1 MGLTA
6 IPGNGLVRLSWV
18 SPDDNGGAAIDYY
31 LVYQNGTEVAR
42 TATASD
48 NVTGL
53 ANGEPYDFTVAAHNS
68 IGTGNQTSSITATPS
83 SGFAVP
89 GIPTDLTT
97 APGIGNVTLSWTAP
111 SGSSSID
118 YYIVYQDGV
127 DVGHTPSTS
136 ATITGL
142 NDGENYSFSV
152 AAHNTGGVGA
162 QSLAKNISPSPN
174 GASSGGDNMSY
185 LPIALALL
193 VAAIIA
199 AILVVRRNRKK

>member
-1 MGLTA
+1 
-6 IPGNGLVRLSWV
+6 
-18 SPDDNGGAAIDYY
+18 
-31 LVYQNGTEVAR
+31 
-42 TATASD
+42 
-48 NVTGL
+48 
-53 ANGEPYDFTVAAHNS
+53 
-68 IGTGNQTSSITATPS
+68 
-83 SGFAVP
+83 
-89 GIPTDLTT
+89 
-97 APGIGNVTLSWTAP
+97 
-111 SGSSSID
+111 
-118 YYIVYQDGV
+118 
-127 DVGHTPSTS
+127 
-136 ATITGL
+136 L